1 MKEQLFIIK
10 DGCRYELDINTPSG
24 ITLNYKSN
32 LFGDLSKITCSYS
45 YTFKLPITL
54 KNRQVLDN
62 AEDIRATSGMV
73 RKRLKAEFYQNGVM
87 LFRNANLYLDSVE
100 SGYNAVLTWDV
111 VDGFER
117 LKDDDISIREL
128 PPIYNDIRDQEKFPV
143 FGADIQEFSA
153 FSNTAEFLQP
163 YYNAGLPFFQME
175 EEIGQGLESTLY
187 PLPVVPIY
195 RLIERINSHFGTRF
209 LFGEP
214 YAANNHSTANGW
226 VDNGVDSLIN
236 RGVVPLVNAEQ
247 SEEQIEYNS
256 LGFGVISYG
265 GGTVKYCSVDHCLTV
280 NNAVS
285 DELTSFTTA
294 KNTVVTVMQVDYSG
308 GLKFELDGII
318 KMELESVAADDT
330 PKFSIYEKV
339 WNQDK
344 ANEVA
349 SVEGIKEF
357 GSNVWT
363 FDFRASNGKK
373 RMAFSYYLFREGV
386 GFGND
391 TYENKFFFAMSHK
404 VKSIDGSTNMRLYR
418 MYVADELYSMVWFG
432 GGKSKFPIDLNMNLP
447 DIGCMEFMKSLF
459 FMIGAFPSVDE
470 TGNIIPIY
478 YTRIRENVE
487 SGNILDWSSR
497 LMSAAS
503 SLPSKIQYAVS
514 GYARDNLFMMK
525 SDNEEEQPEEDSSTD
540 IFASGRGVIKVENEV
555 LERRKTIIQLPFYPP
570 YIKDKNWP
578 AVKVGDTTFWHYED
592 SGSVSCQE
600 ANPVVGLIEPFQRKI
615 ATGDVGN
622 PIMKM
627 NVWNG
632 FASIQDNSSYS
643 YLQQILSTP
652 IIITETLN
660 LNEFDLRDIDY
671 SVPVYLNKYNSYFA
685 IVSMTRDSNGKCKC
699 ELIKLP

>member
-1 MKEQLFIIK
+1 M
-10 DGCRYELDINTPSG
+10 C
-24 ITLNYKSN
+24 
-32 LFGDLSKITCSYS
+32 
-45 YTFKLPITL
+45 
-54 KNRQVLDN
+54 
-62 AEDIRATSGMV
+62 
-73 RKRLKAEFYQNGVM
+73 
-87 LFRNANLYLDSVE
+87 
-100 SGYNAVLTWDV
+100 
-111 VDGFER
+111 
-117 LKDDDISIREL
+117 
-128 PPIYNDIRDQEKFPV
+128 IRD
-143 FGADIQEFSA
+143 
-153 FSNTAEFLQP
+153 
-163 YYNAGLPFFQME
+163 
-175 EEIGQGLESTLY
+175 
-187 PLPVVPIY
+187 
-195 RLIERINSHFGTRF
+195 R
-209 LFGEP
+209 
-214 YAANNHSTANGW
+214 
-226 VDNGVDSLIN
+226 
-236 RGVVPLVNAEQ
+236 
-247 SEEQIEYNS
+247 
-256 LGFGVISYG
+256 
-265 GGTVKYCSVDHCLTV
+265 
-280 NNAVS
+280 
-285 DELTSFTTA
+285 
-294 KNTVVTVMQVDYSG
+294 
-308 GLKFELDGII
+308 
-318 KMELESVAADDT
+318 
-330 PKFSIYEKV
+330 
-339 WNQDK
+339 
-344 ANEVA
+344 
-349 SVEGIKEF
+349 
-357 GSNVWT
+357 
-363 FDFRASNGKK
+363 
-373 RMAFSYYLFREGV
+373 
-386 GFGND
+386 
-391 TYENKFFFAMSHK
+391 
-404 VKSIDGSTNMRLYR
+404 
-418 MYVADELYSMVWFG
+418 
-432 GGKSKFPIDLNMNLP
+432 
-447 DIGCMEFMKSLF
+447 
-459 FMIGAFPSVDE
+459 GAFPSVDE